1 MAISTSNYQRGA
13 IQYPDCN
20 ATPMCDTTP
29 ACPACG
35 GLECLCRPR
44 FFAGQLLTD
53 EDLNRLDHYIV
64 GKNRLH
70 NRYLVGT
77 GVACG
82 LEVICSVCGPGQG
95 DTKVTVR
102 PGYAV
107 SPCGNDIVLCKNVSV
122 DVCDLIGKCQPQ
134 TDADCFQLFPAAA
147 DTMKAKVADA
157 SKTLDEINYAPGTRT
172 MCDGGTEDWV
182 LAVCYAEKPSRGVG
196 ALRESANGP
205 GSCSCGGQGGCSC
218 GSGSGS
224 GSSGGCS
231 CGGSSSAGKSDC
243 GCASTST
250 GSKPAKNAPVSCE
263 PTLTCEGYSFKVY
276 KAPNASLNK
285 RQASYGEAAKRFM
298 CCILPLMEN
307 VQGSL
312 KNKAYSHVQIYG
324 YLLGL
329 RDALA
334 DFIRNQGFYDC
345 ELASRLAAVG
355 IAAPDSGVYDL
366 KKKSTGLLLMQSY
379 GHSLQGLSS
388 IAEAIMQKCL
398 CGALLPP
405 CSPSAMADCV
415 PLATITVSSGNCRV
429 VKICNISARA
439 FLPTWPNI
447 QYWLSFFSSNGG
459 LFGHLRKTLEE
470 MCCGSRTWGS
480 SIGVRTGANGYLMHV
495 QPAQVQAEMAKGR
508 AKMSPGDATPAAD
521 TAVPGVFASLL
532 GDAIAQP
539 DRQVNAQSLFLGSL
553 GMTQADGTP
562 LVSEQEQAH
571 PADFLLAHQV
581 MAPLLRQIL
590 PASALDMFSTPTA
603 AAATAAPAGAAG
615 KTVDV
620 NALAKQVNALKKQL
634 AEHKRLIATMTK
646 RKP

>member
-1 MAISTSNYQRGA
+1 M
-13 IQYPDCN
+13 
-20 ATPMCDTTP
+20 
-29 ACPACG
+29 
-35 GLECLCRPR
+35 
-44 FFAGQLLTD
+44 
-53 EDLNRLDHYIV
+53 
-64 GKNRLH
+64 
-70 NRYLVGT
+70 
-77 GVACG
+77 
-82 LEVICSVCGPGQG
+82 
-95 DTKVTVR
+95 
-102 PGYAV
+102 
-107 SPCGNDIVLCKNVSV
+107 DI
-122 DVCDLIGKCQPQ
+122 CDLIGKCQPQ

-147 DTMKAKVADA
+147 DTTKVKVAAAEVGRILGD
-157 SKTLDEINYAPGTRT
+157 INYKSGNTT
-172 MCDGGTEDWV
+172 MCDGGTQDWI

-218 GSGSGS
+218 GGSG
-224 GSSGGCS
+224 SGGCS
-231 CGGSSSAGKSDC
+231 CGGSSSTGKSDC

-250 GSKPAKNAPVSCE
+250 TSKPAKNAPVSCE

-276 KAPNASLNK
+276 KAPNTSLNTQK
-285 RQASYGEAAKRFM
+285 TTYGEAAKRFM
-298 CCILPLMEN
+298 CCILPLMET

-312 KNKAYSHVQIYG
+312 KDKTYSHAQIYS
-324 YLLGL
+324 YLLSL

-355 IAAPDSGVYDL
+355 IAAPDSSVYDL
-366 KKKSTGLLLMQSY
+366 KKKSTSLMLMQSY
-379 GHSLQGLSS
+379 GQSLQGLSS
-388 IAEAIMQKCL
+388 VAEAVMQKCL

-415 PLATITVSSGNCRV
+415 PLATITVSSSDCHV
-429 VKICNISARA
+429 IKICNISARA

-459 LFGHLRKTLEE
+459 LFGNLRQMLEK
-470 MCCGSRTWGS
+470 MCCGSRTRGS
-480 SIGVRTGANGYLMHV
+480 SIGVKAAANGYVMHV
-495 QPAQVQAEMAKGR
+495 QSTPVQVEMAQAR
-508 AKMSPGDATPAAD
+508 AQAPAGNATPAAD

-532 GDAIAQP
+532 GNAIAQP
-539 DRQVNAQSLFLGSL
+539 NRQVDAQSLFLGSL

-562 LVSEQEQAH
+562 LVSDQEQAH

-590 PASALDMFSTPTA
+590 PSAALDMLSTAPA
-603 AAATAAPAGAAG
+603 AAAAPAGTASS
-615 KTVDV
+615 TVDV
-620 NALAKQVNALKKQL
+620 NDLAKQVSALRKQL

>member
-13 IQYPDCN
+13 IPYPDCN
-20 ATPMCDTTP
+20 ATPMCDSTP
-29 ACPACG
+29 VCPACG

-64 GKNRLH
+64 AKNRLH

-82 LEVICSVCGPGQG
+82 LEVICNVCGPDQG
-95 DTKVTVR
+95 GTKVTVR

-122 DVCDLIGKCQPQ
+122 DVCDLIGKCRPQ
-134 TDADCFQLFPAAA
+134 TDADCFQLFPAAVE
-147 DTMKAKVADA
+147 TTKVKIPAAELGKIIKD
-157 SKTLDEINYAPGTRT
+157 INYKTGNKTT
-172 MCDGGTEDWV
+172 SYGDTEDWV

-205 GSCSCGGQGGCSC
+205 GGCSCGGQSGCSC
-218 GSGSGS
+218 GGS

-231 CGGSSSAGKSDC
+231 CGGSSSTGKSDC
-243 GCASTST
+243 GCSSTST
-250 GSKPAKNAPVSCE
+250 ASKPAKNAPVSCE

-276 KAPNASLNK
+276 KAPNTSLN
-285 RQASYGEAAKRFM
+285 RWQTNYGEAAKRFM
-298 CCILPLMEN
+298 CCILPLMES

-312 KNKAYSHVQIYG
+312 KNKAYNHGQIYG
-324 YLLGL
+324 YLLSL
-329 RDALA
+329 RDTMAE
-334 DFIRNQGFYDC
+334 FIRSQGFYDC

-355 IAAPDSGVYDL
+355 ITAPDSSVYDL

-379 GHSLQGLSS
+379 ARSLQGLSS
-388 IAEAIMQKCL
+388 IAEAVMQKCL

-415 PLATITVSSGNCRV
+415 PLATITVSASDCRV
-429 VKICNISARA
+429 MQICNISARA

-447 QYWLSFFSSNGG
+447 QYWLSMFSGNGG
-459 LFGHLRKTLEE
+459 LFGNLRQTLED
-470 MCCGSRTWGS
+470 MCCGGITWGS
-480 SIGVRTGANGYLMHV
+480 SIGVRTGANGYSMHV
-495 QPAQVQAEMAKGR
+495 QSAQVQADVAKGK
-508 AKMSPGDATPAAD
+508 AKAPPAPAAD
-521 TAVPGVFASLL
+521 TTVPGVFASLL
-532 GDAIAQP
+532 GNAIAQP

-590 PASALDMFSTPTA
+590 PASALDMFSASPTA
-603 AAATAAPAGAAG
+603 SAAAAPAGATG

-620 NALAKQVNALKKQL
+620 NELAEQVNALRKQL